1 MTDSTAIAIG
11 LSAVVI
17 AADSDT
23 PRVLVTRDR
32 CAADRHGLPAGPF
45 DPLAHRTFELGLR
58 EWVNGQTGFA
68 PDYVEQLYTFG
79 DRGRTHAPEGQSD
92 ERVRHVSVGYLGLTS
107 QQHDPGAFEAVWRS
121 WYDFFPWED
130 HRHGRPA
137 LIDAD
142 IAPAL
147 RRWAA
152 EDRSGGRWQRA
163 RLAFGFEAARWIDG
177 AALERFE
184 LLYEAGLVREAQ
196 RDHGAAPLP
205 ANPLPG
211 LAMASD
217 HRRIMATAID
227 RLRGK
232 LRYRPVIFELLPERF
247 TLSRLQE
254 VIEAIIGLR
263 LHKQNFRRALDRTEL
278 VEATG
283 ELEHATGG
291 RPAER
296 YRFRREQWRRPM
308 APGVQT
314 PLLQSEP

>member
-1 MTDSTAIAIG
+1 MTDSTAIIIG

-17 AADSDT
+17 AADSET
-23 PRVLVTRDR
+23 PSVLATRDR
-32 CAADRHGLPAGPF
+32 SAVDHHGLPAGPF

-58 EWVNGQTGFA
+58 EWVSSQTGFA
-68 PDYVEQLYTFG
+68 PEYVEQLYTFG
-79 DRGRTHAPEGQSD
+79 DRGRTHAPGSHAD
-92 ERVRHVSVGYLGLTS
+92 DGIRHVSVGYLGLTA

-130 HRHGRPA
+130 HRDGRPA
-137 LIDAD
+137 LIDEA
-142 IAPAL
+142 ITPAL
-147 RRWAA
+147 RHWAA
-152 EDRSGGRWQRA
+152 EDHSGERWQRA
-163 RLAFGFEAARWIDG
+163 RLAFGLDDARWIDG
-177 AALERFE
+177 GVLERFE

-196 RDHGAAPLP
+196 RDHGTDPTP
-205 ANPLPG
+205 DDPLPG
-211 LAMASD
+211 RAMASD

-247 TLSRLQE
+247 TLSQLQGT
-254 VIEAIIGLR
+254 IEAIIGLR
-263 LHKQNFRRALDRTEL
+263 LHKQNFRRALDKTGL

-283 ELEHATGG
+283 EIEHATGG

-314 PLLQSEP
+314 PLLQSE